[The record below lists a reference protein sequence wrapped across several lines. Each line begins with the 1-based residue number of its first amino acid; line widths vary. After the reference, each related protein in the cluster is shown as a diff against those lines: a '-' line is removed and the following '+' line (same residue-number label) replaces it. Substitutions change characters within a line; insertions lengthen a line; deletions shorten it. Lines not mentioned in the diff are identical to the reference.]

1 MNIEIW
7 SILLS
12 ERGVRTILLT
22 THFLDEAE
30 YLADDMIVMHQ
41 GRLRAQGSTSELK
54 AKLGGGYR
62 LHRLPTVSDK
72 VEEEDKLEELKIF
85 TDVASATAELHSLE
99 NMGNRQYQITGP
111 TIEEVFMRVA
121 ADESPKVQQ
130 SEFPGLE
137 KGSET
142 DGNHAVGH
150 GKDKALVTVDS
161 ATTELR
167 PPQRRTIR
175 SLRQASMLFV
185 KRWQVFRR
193 NPLPIFFALIIP
205 IVAAG
210 FLTLLLKDVQNPGCA
225 LIDQVKVS
233 NDRNLSQTLNPLMVI
248 GPSSALGAT
257 SLELVENSLPS
268 TALDLGSNN
277 ISILQA
283 IHVVDNYSAFINF
296 TQQNFANVTPGGI
309 WLGDSSSDPTLDYL
323 ADIAISG
330 ATGITGVYNSI
341 FMQNILDILL
351 MNTSIAVDYAVFDFP
366 WPPNTSN
373 TIQFVFY
380 IGLVMAAYPA
390 FFSK

>member
-1 MNIEIW
+1 
-7 SILLS
+7 
-12 ERGVRTILLT
+12 
-22 THFLDEAE
+22 
-30 YLADDMIVMHQ
+30 MIVMHQ

-62 LHRLPTVSDK
+62 LYRLPTVSDK
-72 VEEEDKLEELKIF
+72 VEEEDKLEELKMF
-85 TDVASATAELHSLE
+85 PDVASATAELQALE
-99 NMGNRQYQITGP
+99 SMGNRQYQITGP

-130 SEFPGLE
+130 SEFPGQE
-137 KGSET
+137 EGSET

-167 PPQRRTIR
+167 HPQRRTIR

-185 KRWQVFRR
+185 KRWEVFRR
-193 NPLPIFFALIIP
+193 NPLPIFFALITP
-205 IVAAG
+205 IIAAG
-210 FLTLLLKDVQNPGCA
+210 FLTLLLKGVQNPGCA
-225 LIDQVKVS
+225 LIDEVKVS
-233 NDRNLSQTLNPLMVI
+233 NDRNLSQTLNPLMVV
-248 GPSSALGAT
+248 GPPSALSAT

-296 TQQNFANVTPGGI
+296 TLQNFANVTPGGI
-309 WLGDSSSDPTLDYL
+309 WLGDSLSDPTVDYL

-330 ATGITGVYNSI
+330 STGITGVYNSI

-351 MNTSIAVDYAVFDFP
+351 TNTSIAVDYAVFDFP
-366 WPPNTSN
+366 WPANTGN

-380 IGLVMAAYPA
+380 FGLVMAAYPA